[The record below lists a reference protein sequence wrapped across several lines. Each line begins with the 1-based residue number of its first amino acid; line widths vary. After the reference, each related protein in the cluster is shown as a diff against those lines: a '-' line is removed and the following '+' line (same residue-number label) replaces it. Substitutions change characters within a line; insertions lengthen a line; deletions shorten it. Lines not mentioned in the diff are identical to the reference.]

1 MSIEKT
7 IANIR
12 ELKPNGFVMLDGVP
26 CRVEKVQVATSG
38 KHGHAKVRV
47 EGVGLLDNTRR
58 SLIAP
63 AHENVDVPIV
73 LRKKS
78 QVLSVSGNRA
88 QLMDLQDYSTIEL
101 DVPEERKSQIVP
113 GTEVEYFEVC
123 DVKTLKEL
131 K

>member
-1 MSIEKT
+1 MEKT
-7 IANIR
+7 VANIR
-12 ELKPNGFVMLDGVP
+12 ELRPNGFVMLDGVP

-47 EGVGLLDNTRR
+47 EGTGLLDNTRR
-58 SLIAP
+58 SMIAP

-73 LRKKS
+73 LKKKA
-78 QVLSVSGNRA
+78 QVLSVAGNKA
-88 QLMDLQDYSTIEL
+88 QLMDMQDYSTIEL
-101 DVPEERKSQIVP
+101 EIPEERKDEIVP
-113 GTEVEYFEVC
+113 TAEIDYFEVC